1 MKIAVLAG
9 TRMLA
14 GSPIDEE
21 GNIIGQDSGSTLLR
35 RIIGL
40 FPKADLIWGDRV
52 IEAPWGRVIPLS
64 KVDVN
69 NTVVISF
76 DVLETAKL
84 HLDMKLTPGFHHPK
98 VLNFAWWNVP
108 EYKAPVRREVFALSM
123 ALFPVIGNSPKVVQ
137 ESKDMIRKHLGVK
150 MLAGA
155 RMKHVFLGVDVEK
168 IPTARQPKNPG
179 DLPRVQYPAMFM
191 TTRKRPEQF
200 LKIVS
205 AVQKRVPLEAVMR
218 LHKSGVNAPEL
229 EPYADQPWL
238 LHGPI
243 PDTKQE
249 YYNQLP
255 REDVFLATS
264 TDESYGIGYLE
275 SLYAGLIGIFP
286 DKPWVYQIVP
296 AGYPFIFSS
305 DDEAEQMLY
314 FALTKRAEALD
325 MINERARACG
335 TDSIQHWIAQFHNA
349 KTFDEGFVRLVNEFY
364 PERAQ

>member
-9 TRMLA
+9 TRMLG

-40 FPKADLIWGDRV
+40 YPKADLIWGDRV
-52 IEAPWGRVIPLS
+52 IETSWGRVIPLS

-150 MLAGA
+150 MLGGT
-155 RMKHVFLGVDVEK
+155 RMEWVFLGVDVEK
-168 IPTARQPKNPG
+168 IPTDRPPHEI
-179 DLPRVQYPAMFM
+179 PVVQYPAMFM
-191 TTRKRPEQF
+191 TTRKKPEQF
-200 LKIVS
+200 LKIVA
-205 AVQKRVPLEAVMR
+205 AVQKRVPLQAVMR

-229 EPYADQPWL
+229 APYADQQWL
-238 LHGPI
+238 RHGPI

-249 YYNQLP
+249 YYQALP
-255 REDVFLATS
+255 YEDVFLATS
-264 TDESYGIGYLE
+264 ADESYGIGYLE

-286 DKPWVYQIVP
+286 DKPWVYQILP
-296 AGYPFIFSS
+296 PDYPFIFGS
-305 DDEAEQMLY
+305 DEEAEQMLY
-314 FALTKRAEALD
+314 FALTKPDVARRMMDAAAGRNIGDWVAEHHD
-325 MINERARACG
+325 AR
-335 TDSIQHWIAQFHNA
+335 
-349 KTFDEGFVRLVNEFY
+349 TFDRRFVELVDEFY
-364 PERAQ
+364 PERIAK